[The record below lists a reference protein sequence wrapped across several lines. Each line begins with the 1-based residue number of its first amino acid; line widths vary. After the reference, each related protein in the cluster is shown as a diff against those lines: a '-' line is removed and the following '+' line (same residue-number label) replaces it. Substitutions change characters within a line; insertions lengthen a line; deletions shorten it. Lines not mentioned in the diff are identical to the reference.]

1 MMSDGTKSAVL
12 ESMPSSQLGVLRQQ
26 PRDRRSSKSGRS
38 SNAWLDRG
46 RVTGFVAIGQPDGE
60 MDKIVRS
67 TLKINQFFQSIIL
80 KPYGYSPCVGRL
92 SVEAPRKRW
101 RQPWQKSPQCFPYF
115 GSESDLLQGDY
126 ENLLRWQNVLN
137 KRVKGTTFDFLDD
150 GNVAR
155 LVRET
160 LVTESWKRQEDAR

>member
-1 MMSDGTKSAVL
+1 
-12 ESMPSSQLGVLRQQ
+12 
-26 PRDRRSSKSGRS
+26 
-38 SNAWLDRG
+38 
-46 RVTGFVAIGQPDGE
+46 

-67 TLKINQFFQSIIL
+67 TLRINQFFQSVIL
-80 KPYGYSPCVGRL
+80 KPYGYSPSICGL
-92 SVEAPRKRW
+92 SVEARRSRW
-101 RQPWQKSPQCFPYF
+101 RQPWQSSPQCFPYL
-115 GSESDLLQGDY
+115 GGESDLVRDDY

-160 LVTESWKRQEDAR
+160 LVTESWKRQEEAK